1 MLKSRHNSR
10 EKRLNAGRG
19 RDTGCKC
26 STLRVRGEFASAQG
40 CLGKLDEQ
48 QYIIDCA
55 DVPVNRPGRFVG
67 SADAVVELDER
78 KVIPLVELD
87 ERKVIPLRN
96 LQDVTLGST
105 ETET

>member
-1 MLKSRHNSR
+1 MGLESRHNSR
-10 EKRLNAGRG
+10 KKRLNAGRG

-26 STLRVRGEFASAQG
+26 STLRVRGELASAQG

-78 KVIPLVELD
+78 KA
-87 ERKVIPLRN
+87 IPLRK